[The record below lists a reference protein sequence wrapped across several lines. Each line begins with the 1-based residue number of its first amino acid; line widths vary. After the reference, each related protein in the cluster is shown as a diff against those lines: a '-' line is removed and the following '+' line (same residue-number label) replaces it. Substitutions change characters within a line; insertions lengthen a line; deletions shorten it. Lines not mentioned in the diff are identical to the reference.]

1 MASPPTP
8 LPRVMSLAVHELRTP
23 ITVLA
28 GYLRMVLREQAGP
41 LTEKQRQM
49 LESVEQ
55 SCGRIEALVSEMSDL
70 AKLEEGSSE
79 LARQAV
85 DIAALL
91 AELASGMHEGEDRG
105 VQLELRGV
113 EQPVMVT
120 GDRSRLAATLRVLMF
135 ATLRERGEPGA
146 VIARCSTSVDNGAA
160 FAVVALAEESLLPVL
175 THDGAAESLAF
186 DEYRSGTGMGLPIA
200 RRIIERHGG
209 VLWSAATAQELDAL
223 NLELR
228 SQENRLPDAQ
238 HREFSRKRATSA
250 FRLPLRT

>member
-1 MASPPTP
+1 MASSPTP

-23 ITVLA
+23 ITVVG

-41 LTEKQRQM
+41 LTEKQRKM
-49 LESVEQ
+49 LEEAER
-55 SCGRIEALVSEMSDL
+55 SCGRIDAVVTEMSDFG
-70 AKLEEGSSE
+70 KLEAGSFE
-79 LARQAV
+79 LARQPV
-85 DIAALL
+85 DMAALL

-105 VQLELRGV
+105 VWLELRGV
-113 EQPVMVT
+113 EEPVMVT
-120 GDRSRLAATLRVLMF
+120 GDRSRLATTLRVLMS

-146 VIARCSTSVDNGAA
+146 VIASCSTVVDNGTR
-160 FAVVALAEESLLPVL
+160 FAVVAFAEESLLPIL
-175 THDGAAESLAF
+175 TQDGAADALAF
-186 DEYRSGTGMGLPIA
+186 DEYRGGTGMGLPLA

-209 VLWSAATAQELDAL
+209 TLWSAATAQELDAL

-228 SQENRLPDAQ
+228 SGENRLPDGQ